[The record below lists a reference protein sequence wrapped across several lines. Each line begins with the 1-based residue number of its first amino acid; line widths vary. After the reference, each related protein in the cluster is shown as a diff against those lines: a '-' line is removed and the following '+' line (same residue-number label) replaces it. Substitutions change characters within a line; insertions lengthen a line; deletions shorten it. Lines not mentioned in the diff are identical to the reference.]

1 MSNTLFS
8 NVQVWDASRKEVEHG
23 MNVLV
28 ENDRIKEVSDIPIKN
43 SETHTING
51 IGKTLIPG
59 LIDCHCHVVLTS
71 VDLSELEAEP
81 LTLITA
87 EASQVMRNMLMRG
100 FTSIRDLAGADWGLA
115 EAVERKLLIGPR
127 IFFAGRALTQTGG
140 HGDSRRR
147 TQGVEPCACGN
158 GLSLTAVIAD
168 GVSEVRKA
176 AREELRKGAHQ
187 IKVMVSG
194 GVASPYDPIDS
205 KQYSSEELTAIVEE
219 ASAWNT
225 YVAAHS
231 YTSHATQ
238 HAVECGVRTIEHGN
252 LIDAETAR
260 KMAKHGTYLVPT
272 LIAYDALDR
281 NGKALGLGPL
291 SMEKLQAVKTHGKKR
306 SVFVVKQASR
316 SDLGQIF

>member
-115 EAVERKLLIGPR
+115 EATTYWPKD
-127 IFFAGRALTQTGG
+127 IFCR
-140 HGDSRRR
+140 
-147 TQGVEPCACGN
+147 
-158 GLSLTAVIAD
+158 
-168 GVSEVRKA
+168 
-176 AREELRKGAHQ
+176 
-187 IKVMVSG
+187 
-194 GVASPYDPIDS
+194 
-205 KQYSSEELTAIVEE
+205 
-219 ASAWNT
+219 
-225 YVAAHS
+225 
-231 YTSHATQ
+231 
-238 HAVECGVRTIEHGN
+238 
-252 LIDAETAR
+252 
-260 KMAKHGTYLVPT
+260 
-272 LIAYDALDR
+272 
-281 NGKALGLGPL
+281 
-291 SMEKLQAVKTHGKKR
+291 
-306 SVFVVKQASR
+306 
-316 SDLGQIF
+316 